1 MKNMKQFFNKGVSK
15 IRKTVMALSVGAFA
29 TLAGAKTMFAANADL
44 DKVTTDLTTGAQDMK
59 TNAITVIGVC
69 IAIFVVI
76 FGIGWLIKIFKK
88 KMSAAA

>member
-1 MKNMKQFFNKGVSK
+1 MKNIKGFFTKGVSK
-15 IRKTVMALSVGAFA
+15 IKKTVMALSVGAFA

-44 DKVTTDLTTGAQDMK
+44 DKVTTELTTGAEDMK
-59 TNAITVIGVC
+59 VNAITIIGVC
-69 IAIFVVI
+69 IAIFVVV

>member
-1 MKNMKQFFNKGVSK
+1 
-15 IRKTVMALSVGAFA
+15 MALSVGAFA
-29 TLAGAKTMFAANADL
+29 TLAAAKQTFAANADL